1 MTRAKLLRVA
11 GLGVLLCVAHI
22 LVVPLSAQAPATT
35 PRKPAAGP
43 WRFIGP
49 APCTNLEGSFVQ
61 CPPAE
66 RAVAVR
72 AGRLFDSIS
81 GRMLTKQVVLIAGE
95 RITEVGPEGQ
105 VRIPAGVTVID
116 LSQATVLPGLIDAHT
131 HMYNTRPAGMST
143 ERSMLVAIQNLQA
156 DLHAGIT
163 TARDM
168 SSHGNGFADVDIR
181 NAITMGDLEGPRFQ
195 VSGRGIRWDPS
206 PPKGPENPLD
216 YQMIRSADE
225 GRAAV
230 REQVA
235 KGVDWI
241 KLFPTGAYSFTPTG
255 EAQYVLMYPLPVL
268 QAIIDEAHRLNHK
281 TACHAFGGDG
291 LQFAITAGCDSIE
304 HGYGLSQAQLTEMS
318 KKGLY
323 YDPTLMRYSAPF
335 MDDNDAKSTGGK
347 FRMTPIFENAVSM
360 AAKGIA
366 YDVTF
371 ARYSSPYMDDN
382 DAKSTGGKYSMTKIF
397 AAAVTMAGKTP
408 GLQIMVGSGV
418 DGSTFVHGTQA
429 LEFESLVKRG
439 GLAPARAI
447 QAGTIVNARI
457 MGWEDR
463 IGSIEAG
470 KLADLIAVSGD
481 PVADITELQR
491 VRFVMKGGRVVR
503 DELSH

>member
-1 MTRAKLLRVA
+1 MTRAKILVA
-11 GLGVLLCVAHI
+11 SLGVLLSVCVGHVI
-22 LVVPLSAQAPATT
+22 LDVPVFAQAPSTT
-35 PRKPAAGP
+35 PRKPAPGP
-43 WRFIGP
+43 WRFIGS

-72 AGRLFDSIS
+72 AGRLFDSVS

-105 VRIPAGVTVID
+105 VRIPSGVPVID

-156 DLHAGIT
+156 DLHAGMT

-168 SSHGNGFADVDIR
+168 SSHGNGFADVEIR

-195 VSGRGIRWDPS
+195 VSGRGIRWDPN

-241 KLFPTGAYSFTPTG
+241 KLFPTGAYSFSPTG

-268 QAIIDEAHRLNHK
+268 QAIIDEAHRLNKK

-304 HGYGLSQAQLTEMS
+304 HGYGLSQAQLAEMS

-323 YDPTLMRYSAPF
+323 YDPTLMRYTAPF

-347 FRMTPIFENAVSM
+347 YRMTPIFENAVSM
-360 AAKGIA
+360 AAK
-366 YDVTF
+366 
-371 ARYSSPYMDDN
+371 
-382 DAKSTGGKYSMTKIF
+382 
-397 AAAVTMAGKTP
+397 TP
-408 GLQIMVGSGV
+408 GLKIMVGSGV

-429 LEFESLVKRG
+429 VEFAGLVKRG
-439 GLAPARAI
+439 MTTSAVI
-447 QAGTIVNARI
+447 QSGTIVNAEA
-457 MGWEDR
+457 MGWKDSV
-463 IGSIEAG
+463 GSVTKG
-470 KLADLIAVSGD
+470 KFADLVAVSGD
-481 PVADITELQR
+481 PLADITELQR
-491 VRFVMKGGRVVR
+491 VKFVMKGGKVLR
-503 DELSH
+503 DEFTTPARRGGSSDPPSTR